1 MRYSPTFAI
10 SVSQA
15 IINRKS
21 SIRGISRQNGLD
33 PKEVVVWCALY
44 RAYGEGVFYTT
55 QNFSP
60 EERRFIVKEMFE
72 TGLSLTE
79 VCIRHKILHRSSLRN
94 WIRQYRDGRFK
105 TMSDNKKAPK
115 EQGKPEDPSTKR
127 IRELE
132 RELLYARAENA
143 YLKKLQALMQ
153 ATKNQ
158 SAD

>member
-1 MRYSPTFAI
+1 MKYSPTVAI
-10 SVSQA
+10 TVSQA

-21 SIRGISRQNGLD
+21 SLRMLSRQHGLD

-44 RAYGEGVFYTT
+44 RTYGEDVFNTRHD
-55 QNFSP
+55 FSP
-60 EERRFIVKEMFE
+60 EERTFIVEEMLE

-79 VCIRHKILHRSSLRN
+79 VCVRHKILHRSSLRN
-94 WIRQYRDGRFK
+94 WIRQHKDGRLQQ
-105 TMSDNKKAPK
+105 MSDKKKAQK
-115 EQGKPEDPSTKR
+115 KQGKPEDASAKR
-127 IRELE
+127 ICELE

-153 ATKNQ
+153 ATKKQ